1 MMQSGTNK
9 QLSVTIESHNLILNP
24 ANLKFS
30 IELLAKHHNRED
42 FSCGNQQLNR
52 YLQITASQD
61 RKRNIAVPYVAI
73 DLTSDRIIGY
83 YTLSMTS
90 INLGELPTYLVKKL
104 PKYPLIGVTLIGRL
118 AVSEN
123 HKSMGWGKLLLLDA
137 LYKSLETSKRVAS
150 FAVIVDAIDEQ
161 AIKFYQRFDF
171 QSFPQQKFKLFRT
184 MKNVSQAFNSH

>member
-1 MMQSGTNK
+1 M
-9 QLSVTIESHNLILNP
+9 NP
-24 ANLKFS
+24 TNLKFS
-30 IELLAKHHNRED
+30 IELLAKHHNRND
-42 FSCGNQQLNR
+42 FSCGNQQLDR

-73 DLTSDRIIGY
+73 DLARDRIIGY

-90 INLGELPTYLVKKL
+90 INLGELPESLTKKL

-118 AVSEN
+118 AISEN
-123 HKSMGWGKLLLLDA
+123 YKGMGWGKLLLLDA
-137 LYKSLETSKRVAS
+137 LYKSLETSKKVAS
-150 FAVIVDAIDEQ
+150 FAVIVDAIDER

-184 MKNVSQAFNSH
+184 MKNIAQSFN